1 MKACFICLALTVAA
15 ASVAHASDA
24 TPINQVF
31 AMLGDL
37 QGKIIKEGE
46 AAQKTYDEFSEWCD
60 DRSKNAGFEIKT
72 GKAEVA
78 DLSAAIEKA
87 TAIISSSG
95 TKIEELAASVAG
107 DDSDLKAATAI
118 RTSEAA
124 DFAAE
129 EKESKDVISTL
140 ERAIAVLSREAAKGG
155 ASMLQSSGTQSVA
168 QALAA
173 MVQASLLSAADS
185 TRLTSLVQSSNSDG
199 EESFGAPAAAVYE
212 GKSGGIIGTLEDLL
226 DKAQMLL
233 ESARK
238 TEGTNAQNFA
248 LLKQSLEDEIA
259 AAEKDMAEVKKSAAA
274 SEESKSAAQ
283 GDLSVTSADLKED
296 IGTLANLHQ
305 DCMVGAQDF
314 QAATKSRGE
323 ELSALAGAKKVLAES
338 LPALVQETS
347 FLQVSALASG
357 ADLAKYEAVRFIR
370 DLARKDKSTAL
381 AQLAS
386 KMTSVI
392 RFGASSGSDPFSK
405 VKSLISDMI
414 ATLEKAALADAS
426 QKAFCDKETAE
437 TTAKKQEKAHEI
449 SKLSTKVSSMS
460 AKSAKL
466 KEEVA
471 TVQKELADVAASQT
485 EINKIRSD
493 EKAVFDKNQ
502 PELAAGIAGV
512 QKALTVLR
520 DYYAQGAG
528 KSDAGGGIISMLE
541 VVESDFT
548 RGLTEMEVSE
558 SSAVAEYEKISTMNK
573 FTKVSK
579 DKDLE
584 YKSKEATGLDKSVA
598 ETSSDKEGLQ
608 AELDALLEYLA
619 KLGEMC
625 VAKAEPFAEKKA
637 RREAEV
643 AGLKEALT
651 ILEGEAA
658 LLQRNHAKRS
668 LRGKH

>member
-1 MKACFICLALTVAA
+1 
-15 ASVAHASDA
+15 
-24 TPINQVF
+24 
-31 AMLGDL
+31 MLGDL
-37 QGKIIKEGE
+37 QGRIIKEGE

-72 GKAEVA
+72 GTAEVA

-87 TAIISSSG
+87 SAIISSSG
-95 TKIEELAASVAG
+95 SKIEEIAASVAS

-155 ASMLQSSGTQSVA
+155 ASMLQSTGTQSVA

-199 EESFGAPAAAVYE
+199 EEAFGAPAAAVYK
-212 GKSGGIIGTLEDLL
+212 GQSGGIVGTLEDLL
-226 DKAQMLL
+226 DKAQALL
-233 ESARK
+233 ETARK
-238 TEGTNAQNFA
+238 TEGTNAHNFA

-296 IGTLANLHQ
+296 TAALATLHQ
-305 DCMVGAQDF
+305 DCTVGAQDF
-314 QAATKSRGE
+314 QAETKSRGE
-323 ELSALAGAKKVLAES
+323 ELSALAGAKKILAEA
-338 LPALVQETS
+338 LPGAALVQETS
-347 FLQVSALASG
+347 FLQVSELASG

-386 KMTSVI
+386 KMSSVI
-392 RFGASSGSDPFSK
+392 RFGDSSGSDPFSK

-437 TTAKKQEKAHEI
+437 TTAKKEEKAHEI

-460 AKSAKL
+460 AKAAKL
-466 KEEVA
+466 KEEAA
-471 TVQKELADVAASQT
+471 TVQKELADVAASQA
-485 EINKIRSD
+485 EINKIRSE

-512 QKALTVLR
+512 QKAVTVLR

-528 KSDAGGGIISMLE
+528 KADAGGGIISMLE
-541 VVESDFT
+541 VVESDLT
-548 RGLTEMEVSE
+548 KSLTEMEVSE
-558 SSAVAEYEKISTMNK
+558 SSAVAEYEKISTLNK
-573 FTKVSK
+573 FTKVSN